1 MTHRSIII
9 ITIFFILNACSSIN
23 QFTVPSA
30 ENQLVIDGSLSDW
43 DRSAS
48 LMEGREDINFYASF
62 DDEYLYLFIDVRGP
76 FKDRAIKQSGLI
88 VYLSDD
94 KDMRQK
100 LGVGIPSGSFN
111 LLREYPSQYSSFL
124 KEGDWFSKPQNREL
138 LSGLEN
144 DIYDRVMIVERRDGK
159 SNPEYGFIDINQLE
173 VDGME
178 VSIDRQGRFTA
189 IEMKV
194 PRDGSSIYGFSSDKV
209 WLGFAVETP
218 NFRIQDDNDITMMR
232 QERRNNMYGNQRRQ
246 RAPTRTSLARSLGEF
261 EVWYR
266 VDISE

>member
-1 MTHRSIII
+1 MTLRSLFI
-9 ITIFFILNACSSIN
+9 ITVIFALNACSSIN
-23 QFTVPSA
+23 QFSVPST
-30 ENQLVIDGSLSDW
+30 ENQLAIDGSLSDW

-48 LMEGREDINFYASF
+48 LMEGREDINFYTSF

-94 KDMRQK
+94 KEMRQK
-100 LGVGIPSGSFN
+100 LGIGIPSGSFN
-111 LLREYPSQYSSFL
+111 LLREYPTQYNEFL
-124 KEGDWFSKPQNREL
+124 RDGEWFSKPQNREL

-144 DIYDRVMIVERRDGK
+144 DIYDRIMIVERRDGK
-159 SNPEYGFIDINQLE
+159 SNPEYGFIEISQLE

-178 VSIDRQGRFTA
+178 VFVDRQGRYTA
-189 IEMKV
+189 IEMKI
-194 PRDGSSIYGFSSDKV
+194 PRDGSSIYGFSSDRV

-218 NFRIQDDNDITMMR
+218 NFRIQDDNDITTMR
-232 QERRNNMYGNQRRQ
+232 QDRRNNMYGNQQRR
-246 RAPTRTSLARSLGEF
+246 RAPSRTSMARSLGEF

-266 VDISE
+266 IEISE